1 MGGVMT
7 VKRSTVA
14 KVADLAALVQHECT
28 DVLIQYRNQENLPN
42 DMGSDRLVFVS
53 PPSSQLDIRSKLQSL
68 HSGLDK
74 CYSLLERAIA
84 LEKMELDRD
93 QMSEYKNGR
102 RRLKEELLNLLKS
115 TEELLKA
122 AGGKPVRNQDDLEP
136 YHPNNVFHLKLW
148 VYSVYIEV
156 KLWSK
161 TAFTVMKELQ
171 SAKEP
176 LKRGKRST
184 RRTLQ

>member
-1 MGGVMT
+1 
-7 VKRSTVA
+7 
-14 KVADLAALVQHECT
+14 
-28 DVLIQYRNQENLPN
+28 
-42 DMGSDRLVFVS
+42 MGSDRLVFVS

-122 AGGKPVRNQDDLEP
+122 AGGKPVRNQDDLE
-136 YHPNNVFHLKLW
+136 VGVDVSRDVLG
-148 VYSVYIEV
+148 
-156 KLWSK
+156 SK
-161 TAFTVMKELQ
+161 PKQ
-171 SAKEP
+171 SHSCLLTGSRIIP
-176 LKRGKRST
+176 TTCST
-184 RRTLQ
+184 